1 VSRHE
6 SRKTDHT
13 FRLHAPAAHRVAV
26 TGSFCEWDP
35 DAHVMKKN
43 HDGHWETSVRLP
55 HGHHK
60 YRFVVDGEWVNDP
73 ACGQVVPTPFGSTNS
88 VVGI

>member
-1 VSRHE
+1 MSRHK
-6 SRKTDHT
+6 SGQADHT
-13 FRLHAPAAHRVAV
+13 FRLHAPDAQRVAV

-43 HDGHWETSVRLP
+43 HDGHWETCVRLP
-55 HGHHK
+55 HGHHE

-73 ACGQVVPTPFGSTNS
+73 ACGQVVPTPFGSTNC
-88 VVGI
+88 VLDV